1 MHARAS
7 GDASPVSRTSANERQ
22 AKRAVRAIPSR
33 AIWTFLL
40 LGCLAS
46 ITAAALGASAIDGVF
61 VVAAVLVPVAMWLSY
76 LVYDIPRRV
85 AIAVAA
91 IGLCLAAGPAIEA
104 GFGAT
109 GAPLFAGALLRL
121 LAATAIAG
129 GAWMLVRRHRSLSD
143 AGVVGDALIVGLG
156 SLLISWVAFLQ
167 PALHVSGEPAITTL
181 VAGLDQPIGS
191 VILFLFAMH
200 LLTESRSNVSSW
212 LISGGVLLMLVG
224 DLIDALVVSGRI
236 DVGRLVDGQIDK
248 GFAGEGLTEVS
259 TALATMA
266 FFALSAA
273 FMHRSIGSIE
283 QAGGSRTSP
292 RLLSRL
298 IITTSSLVFP
308 VIVLAV
314 SGPMDTTDRIVR
326 TLLALVLAATVT
338 LRVVFS
344 VRADSQAQNALLRAA
359 HTDPLTGLPNRVLLL
374 EQISSYVHELWRADR
389 EPTLYFVDL
398 DRFKNINDSLGH
410 AAGDEVLRIVAE
422 RLVNAAPAEAMVARL
437 SGDEYVVLDPTTKS
451 LASASVLAERLLS
464 MFREPIALAQGDVFV
479 TASIGVS
486 SIDSMAAKPEDVL
499 RHADTAMYRAKD
511 SGRNCM
517 AFFDES
523 MHERI
528 AHRLSVETALY
539 RALDRH
545 ELRMFHQPILDL
557 DTGEVV
563 GFEALMRWQ
572 QSDGTIVSPAEFI
585 PIAEETGTIVP
596 IGAWALLEAL
606 TQLRRWIDDGVC
618 SPQATMSVNV
628 SPRQLADPGLPSIV
642 SEALSRSGVDA
653 GLLWIEITESV
664 MISEP
669 ELALATLQK
678 MKTLGVR
685 VALDDFG
692 TGYSSLSLLQRFP
705 LQRIKIDRAFVQG
718 VADNPSDRAL
728 VRTIIAMGTS
738 LGLDMVAEG
747 VESLHQIQVLHELG
761 CRKAQGYLIS
771 HPVPADAMRST
782 VSALERIGR
791 FPLLRGEHRAGQL

>member
-1 MHARAS
+1 M
-7 GDASPVSRTSANERQ
+7 T
-22 AKRAVRAIPSR
+22 AIPSK
-33 AIWTFLL
+33 AIWAYLL
-40 LGCLAS
+40 LGCAAS
-46 ITAAALGASAIDGVF
+46 VAAMAVGDGMAVGVYTFAAAQLPLVMWWSYRTYDVPKGMVLALTGVGLSF
-61 VVAAVLVPVAMWLSY
+61 AAG
-76 LVYDIPRRV
+76 
-85 AIAVAA
+85 AA
-91 IGLCLAAGPAIEA
+91 IESI
-104 GFGAT
+104 FGDT
-109 GAPLFAGALLRL
+109 GTPLFISNLFSLVGAIVI
-121 LAATAIAG
+121 TVG
-129 GAWMLVRRHRSLSD
+129 MSMLVRRRRGMNA
-143 AGVVGDALIVGLG
+143 AGVLGDALIVGLG
-156 SLLISWVAFLQ
+156 SWLISWVAFL
-167 PALHVSGEPAITTL
+167 EPTLRLSDEPVLSSL
-181 VAGLDQPIGS
+181 VAGFYQPTGS
-191 VILFLFAMH
+191 VILFLMAVYLF
-200 LLTESRSNVSSW
+200 TESTSNIASW
-212 LISGGVLLMLVG
+212 LIGGTVLLMLVG
-224 DLIDALVVSGRI
+224 DLLYALVTAGH
-236 DVGRLVDGQIDK
+236 VGDGILV
-248 GFAGEGLTEVS
+248 LS
-259 TALATMA
+259 TALYTMA
-266 FFALSAA
+266 YFTVAAA
-273 FMHRSIGSIE
+273 FMHRSITAIE
-283 QAGGSRTSP
+283 HSQGTGDSQ
-292 RLLSRL
+292 RLLGRL

-308 VIVLAV
+308 VIVLAA
-314 SGPMDTTDRIVR
+314 SGPQDTSDQIVR
-326 TLLALVLAATVT
+326 SMSALVLAGAVT

-344 VRADSQAQNALLRAA
+344 VRANSDAQAELLRAA
-359 HTDPLTGLPNRVLLL
+359 QTDPLTGLPNRILLL
-374 EQISSYVHELWRADR
+374 EQISSYVHEAWRADR

-398 DRFKNINDSLGH
+398 DRFKNIHDSLGH
-410 AAGDEVLRIVAE
+410 SAGDEVLRIVAE
-422 RLVNAAPAEAMVARL
+422 RLVNAAPPEAMVARL
-437 SGDEYVVLDPTTKS
+437 SGDEYVVLDPTTKTLGS
-451 LASASVLAERLLS
+451 ASALAERLLAV
-464 MFREPIALAQGDVFV
+464 FREPIALAQGDVFV

-517 AFFDES
+517 AFYDES

-545 ELRMFHQPILDL
+545 ELRLFHQPILDL

-572 QSDGTIVSPAEFI
+572 QGDGTIVSPAEFI
-585 PIAEETGTIVP
+585 PIAEDTGTIVP

-606 TQLRRWIDDGVC
+606 TQLRRWIDDSVC

-628 SPRQLADPGLPSIV
+628 SPRQLADPSLPSIV

-653 GLLWIEITESV
+653 SHLWIEITESV

-669 ELALATLQK
+669 ELALSTLQK
-678 MKTLGVR
+678 MKALGVR

-728 VRTIIAMGTS
+728 VRTIIAMGQS